1 MKKKIEARE
10 RGGRLRFN
18 QGREKQRA
26 LEKSVEKEKEETRQ
40 NCRSTVTLIGAAL
53 GVASSRSDSNGNC
66 PSVQADAAAV
76 APLPLWFAT
85 LRRGMAAC
93 RQPLHHLLRHVAP
106 LPPPPNARA
115 GWLSVLSKE
124 EAKRDLGARGLS
136 TYPVGRLLDDGNFGG
151 KSPNRDSGILSLFVN
166 RDDSTRDLEAEGLVP
181 GAGRLRHDG
190 RCTPAARPGQH
201 RGPRANAS
209 AFLLSRQ
216 GGARVEW

>member
-1 MKKKIEARE
+1 VGVFDSTRDGTRNGHLRSRLRRKKK
-10 RGGRLRFN
+10 
-18 QGREKQRA
+18 
-26 LEKSVEKEKEETRQ
+26 RQ
-40 NCRSTVTLIGAAL
+40 DRI
-53 GVASSRSDSNGNC
+53 
-66 PSVQADAAAV
+66 AAARSPSLAPRLALRHHGAIPTET
-76 APLPLWFAT
+76 APLCRLMPPLPH
-85 LRRGMAAC
+85 C
-93 RQPLHHLLRHVAP
+93 RYGSLLYVVGWRLVVSLSTIFSAMSLHC
-106 LPPPPNARA
+106 PPPPNARA